1 MSAPKSETDIRRRME
16 MIYRRRIIE
25 FESRIAFLEREKEGI
40 VDENLRLLVH
50 IDDLEVA
57 LAEAVQANREIC
69 HINEPLRA

>member
-1 MSAPKSETDIRRRME
+1 MSASKSETDVRRRME

-25 FESRIAFLEREKEGI
+25 LESRIAFLEREKEGI
-40 VDENLRLLVH
+40 VDENLRLLVR

-57 LAEAVQANREIC
+57 LAEALRANREIC